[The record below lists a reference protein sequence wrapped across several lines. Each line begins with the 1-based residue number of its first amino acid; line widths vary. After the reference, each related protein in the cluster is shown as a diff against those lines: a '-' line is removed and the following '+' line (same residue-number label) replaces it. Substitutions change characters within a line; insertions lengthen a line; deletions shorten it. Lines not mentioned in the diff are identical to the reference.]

1 MAHPTTV
8 RVLHPELEDGVIIN
22 EEDLTDEMVLHDAK
36 AEKQRRNS
44 DKKAAA
50 AAAQA
55 EVEEAAE
62 RVESAQAALAAIKDK
77 TEQGET
83 L

>member
-1 MAHPTTV
+1 MANPTTV

-36 AEKQRRNS
+36 AEKQRRAT
-44 DKKAAA
+44 DKKVAAA
-50 AAAQA
+50 EAQA
-55 EVEEAAE
+55 QVEEAEEAA
-62 RVESAQAALAAIKDK
+62 RSAQAALAAIKDK
-77 TEQGET
+77 TEQGAQ